1 MMNLKLSSNK
11 GNFKETCDLL
21 AKNCPEFEEKYS
33 NLTNFTSH
41 LIQDELVNL
50 SAESIRS
57 KITKEIK
64 CNKVF
69 GIMIDEARCFKEEQM
84 SVCVRYTV
92 GLNVV
97 ERFLG
102 FVDVSENQ
110 NADSL
115 CAKIFEFLTENQL
128 DKYHIVAQSYDGASV
143 MSGKFNG
150 VQSKVK
156 NKFPY
161 AIYTH
166 CMAHRMNIVVIDMCK
181 IVKESRIVF
190 NTIESLYKH
199 FSHPTKNKTLVTMH
213 RKLGVK
219 ISKINSLSDTR
230 WNCRWKNCESVVYNY

>member
-1 MMNLKLSSNK
+1 
-11 GNFKETCDLL
+11 
-21 AKNCPEFEEKYS
+21 
-33 NLTNFTSH
+33 
-41 LIQDELVNL
+41 
-50 SAESIRS
+50 
-57 KITKEIK
+57 
-64 CNKVF
+64 
-69 GIMIDEARCFKEEQM
+69 M

-97 ERFLG
+97 ERFLA

-110 NADSL
+110 NAESL

-166 CMAHRMNIVVIDMCK
+166 CMAHRMNLVVIDMCK
-181 IVKESRIVF
+181 IVKVIKY
-190 NTIESLYKH
+190 NTIFYFWGKLLLKCFYFFLNH
-199 FSHPTKNKTLVTMH
+199 FYF
-213 RKLGVK
+213 LG
-219 ISKINSLSDTR
+219 N
-230 WNCRWKNCESVVYNY
+230 

>member
-1 MMNLKLSSNK
+1 
-11 GNFKETCDLL
+11 
-21 AKNCPEFEEKYS
+21 
-33 NLTNFTSH
+33 
-41 LIQDELVNL
+41 
-50 SAESIRS
+50 
-57 KITKEIK
+57 
-64 CNKVF
+64 
-69 GIMIDEARCFKEEQM
+69 M

-110 NADSL
+110 NAESL

-166 CMAHRMNIVVIDMCK
+166 CMAHRMNLVVIDMCK
-181 IVKESRIVF
+181 IVKVIKY
-190 NTIESLYKH
+190 NTTFYFLGTFLF
-199 FSHPTKNKTLVTMH
+199 FSKSFLFF
-213 RKLGVK
+213 RKLE
-219 ISKINSLSDTR
+219 LFLTQ
-230 WNCRWKNCESVVYNY
+230 

>member
-1 MMNLKLSSNK
+1 LTGSRGKKGNKQSKLEAHSTCKHHLTCMTKWEQHVKSKSSGSIHEQLSSSHKLIVEKNRKYIKTLIEITLFLGNQGLAFRGHDESKLSSNK

-33 NLTNFTSH
+33 NTTNFTSH

-50 SAESIRS
+50 SAASILS
-57 KITKEIK
+57 KITEEIK

-110 NADSL
+110 NAESL

-150 VQSKVK
+150 VQSK
-156 NKFPY
+156 
-161 AIYTH
+161 
-166 CMAHRMNIVVIDMCK
+166 
-181 IVKESRIVF
+181 
-190 NTIESLYKH
+190 
-199 FSHPTKNKTLVTMH
+199 
-213 RKLGVK
+213 
-219 ISKINSLSDTR
+219 
-230 WNCRWKNCESVVYNY
+230 

>member
-1 MMNLKLSSNK
+1 
-11 GNFKETCDLL
+11 
-21 AKNCPEFEEKYS
+21 
-33 NLTNFTSH
+33 
-41 LIQDELVNL
+41 
-50 SAESIRS
+50 
-57 KITKEIK
+57 
-64 CNKVF
+64 
-69 GIMIDEARCFKEEQM
+69 M

-110 NADSL
+110 DAESL

-128 DKYHIVAQSYDGASV
+128 DNYHIVAQSYDGASV

-166 CMAHRMNIVVIDMCK
+166 CMTHRMNLVVIDMCK
-181 IVKESRIVF
+181 IVKLIK
-190 NTIESLYKH
+190 NTIQYFTFWE
-199 FSHPTKNKTLVTMH
+199 
-213 RKLGVK
+213 
-219 ISKINSLSDTR
+219 
-230 WNCRWKNCESVVYNY
+230 NCC